1 VQSDQALNHAHVDRG
16 LIADQQRGCLN
27 SWRAVGQSLNS
38 TANRTADSALP
49 LVILYCHNAG
59 VVELATKL
67 LVLAPDN
74 DNNRRTASFA
84 GGVDDSAN
92 KAFASKWNQ
101 LLRLTEARRPS
112 LRMS

>member
-1 VQSDQALNHAHVDRG
+1 MLENSKAFSGFAAPD
-16 LIADQQRGCLN
+16 IAKENKFYSETLGF
-27 SWRAVGQSLNS
+27 
-38 TANRTADSALP
+38 
-49 LVILYCHNAG
+49 
-59 VVELATKL
+59 ELATKL